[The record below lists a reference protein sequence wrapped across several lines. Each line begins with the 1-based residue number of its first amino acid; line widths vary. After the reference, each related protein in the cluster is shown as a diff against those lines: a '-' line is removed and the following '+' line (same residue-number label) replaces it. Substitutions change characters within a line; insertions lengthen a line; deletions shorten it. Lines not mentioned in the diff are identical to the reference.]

1 MDQEWEQEEENEE
14 EIIEDREISQILQ
27 LMAKYS
33 QLQDLHYAHGITGIY
48 KLFFHIV
55 YFHFCGCTKYWLL
68 FFTLLS
74 LGGYNLEKTRQGK
87 GVCISLATAY
97 NDVFMETYHLE
108 INLKPKITIVRHDIP
123 PFIPLK
129 RLEEEGNFQT
139 DLRSFLDTLSQ
150 HLNAYVGRKEQLR
163 LVKVPL

>member
-1 MDQEWEQEEENEE
+1 M
-14 EIIEDREISQILQ
+14 
-27 LMAKYS
+27 
-33 QLQDLHYAHGITGIY
+33 
-48 KLFFHIV
+48 
-55 YFHFCGCTKYWLL
+55 
-68 FFTLLS
+68 S